1 MEKMK
6 GSALMKK
13 GQLLAVWDDHKNKFE
28 CMCSEC
34 WYHYNIY
41 DEHYC
46 PHCGA
51 QFVYGRKEFKT
62 FEARMKFIR
71 DIITIP
77 TGDLIMNNYQKY
89 ESIKKSLLG
98 IGLNSQQHE
107 EILKAIAKVLKI

>member
-13 GQLLAVWDDHKNKFE
+13 GQLLAVWDDHKNK
-28 CMCSEC
+28 
-34 WYHYNIY
+34 
-41 DEHYC
+41 
-46 PHCGA
+46 
-51 QFVYGRKEFKT
+51 
-62 FEARMKFIR
+62 
-71 DIITIP
+71 
-77 TGDLIMNNYQKY
+77 GDSIMNNYQKY